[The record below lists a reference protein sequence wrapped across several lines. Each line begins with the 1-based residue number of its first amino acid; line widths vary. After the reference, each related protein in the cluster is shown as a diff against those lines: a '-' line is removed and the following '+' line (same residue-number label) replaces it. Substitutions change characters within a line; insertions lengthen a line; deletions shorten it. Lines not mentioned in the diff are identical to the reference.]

1 MVLISRLTLRHG
13 THEEGIMILIAESL
27 NIMSNT
33 IGPALRGRDPG
44 PVQQIA
50 KAQDEAGADYID
62 MNIGPARKQGDEL
75 MEWVVKTVQEV
86 TDKPL
91 SLDTTNPVAMEAG
104 LKVYKGD
111 RPLINSISLQPDRL
125 EAELPFVK
133 KYNADMIGLLWG
145 AEGMPRDSGERG
157 VLIAEL
163 LYKTAELGITPEEI
177 WVDPIASPIS
187 VEINQ
192 VKSCVEFMGM
202 LQDIAPGCKSTVG
215 LSNISN
221 GTPEHLRPWL
231 NRTYMIMLERYGQ
244 YSAIV
249 DIFDQ
254 ETVKIAR
261 GERPEIVDLVYRVM
275 DGEKPDLSSLSED
288 EVKYVKT
295 VRVLTGESLYS
306 HSWLDI

>member
-1 MVLISRLTLRHG
+1 
-13 THEEGIMILIAESL
+13 MILIGESI

-33 IGPALRGRDPG
+33 IGPALRGRDPE
-44 PVQQIA
+44 PIQKMA
-50 KAQDEAGADYID
+50 KAQDEAGADYLDI
-62 MNIGPARKQGDEL
+62 NIGPARKAGDEL
-75 MEWVVKTVQEV
+75 MEWAVKTVQEV

-104 LKVYKGD
+104 LKVHKG
-111 RPLINSISLQPDRL
+111 RALINSISLQPDRL
-125 EAELPFVK
+125 EQELPFVK
-133 KYNADMIGLLWG
+133 KYNADMVGLLWG
-145 AEGMPRDSGERG
+145 AEGMPRDAAERG

-163 LYKTAELGITPEEI
+163 MYKAGELGITNEEI

-192 VKSCVEFMGM
+192 VKACTEFMSM

-221 GTPEHLRPWL
+221 GTPEHLRPHL
-231 NRTYMIMLERYGQ
+231 NRTYLIMLMRYGL

-249 DIFDQ
+249 DAFDA
-254 ETVKIAR
+254 ELIKIAR
-261 GERPEIVDLVYRVM
+261 GEKPELVDLVHRVT
-275 DGEKPDLSSLSED
+275 DGEKPDLSSLTQE
-288 EVKYVKT
+288 EIKYVKT

-306 HSWLDI
+306 HSWLEI